1 LNSKLRLSVVMP
13 SFNHARYIREA
24 IDSVLNQDYPLV
36 DLLVMDGGSTD
47 STVDILKSYG
57 DRLQFISQKDKGQSD
72 AINQGFRIARGD
84 VLSWLNSDDFF
95 SPGAVSKVMGVFKQ
109 NEGIDWIYGDGCIVD
124 EKGQYMFD
132 SGVLPFSLWKII
144 HHRNFIH
151 QPSCF
156 FRKSLIEKV
165 GPLDESLHYV
175 MDWELWIRFGVY
187 KNKYIKE
194 MLSSNRTYPQNKTE
208 SGHFR
213 RWLEIYRVVRR
224 YTNEKM
230 PPIIV
235 LYFMEIIVQ
244 ILRSGK
250 VPNSLVR
257 PLALAFEKG
266 MMRELSGHYPDGG
279 IKSRFCFSV
288 GNPKEMDN
296 ANISILPIS
305 AIDPRR
311 VGGPPIRI
319 RWSSSTRQFGYMIV
333 EENGKEQTFN
343 LPLGPRNGVL
353 YVHFHCSTLTPTSAM
368 PNEWADSRKL
378 IGFLKLP

>member
-1 LNSKLRLSVVMP
+1 LNTNFHLSVIMP

-24 IDSVLNQDYPLV
+24 IDSVLNQDYPFA

-72 AINQGFRIARGD
+72 AINQGFRMARGD
-84 VLSWLNSDDFF
+84 VLCWLNSDDFF
-95 SPGAVSKVMGVFKQ
+95 SPGAVSKVMEVFDL

-144 HHRNFIH
+144 HHRNLIH

-156 FRKSLIEKV
+156 FRKSLIQKV

-175 MDWELWIRFGVY
+175 MDWELWIRFGAF
-187 KNKYIKE
+187 KSKYIKE

-213 RWLEIYRVVRR
+213 RWREIYRVVRR
-224 YTNEKM
+224 YTNRKM
-230 PPIIV
+230 PPIVV
-235 LYFMEIIVQ
+235 LYLMEIIVQ
-244 ILRSGK
+244 ILRSK
-250 VPNSLVR
+250 RVPNSLVR
-257 PLALAFEKG
+257 PLALAFEQG
-266 MMRELSGHYPDGG
+266 MMHELSGHYPDGG
-279 IKSRFCFSV
+279 IKSRFCFSL
-288 GNPKEMDN
+288 GNPEKKDH
-296 ANISILPIS
+296 ASISILPIS

-311 VGGPPIRI
+311 VGAPPIRI
-319 RWSSSTRQFGYMIV
+319 RWSSSTKQHGYMIV
-333 EENGKEQTFN
+333 DENGKEQTFN
-343 LPLGPRNGVL
+343 LPFGVL
-353 YVHFHCSTLTPTSAM
+353 GDRLFVHFHCSTASHISTVLPGRV
-368 PNEWADSRKL
+368 DSKKL
-378 IGFLKLP
+378 IGFLKLS